1 MHLSHVCLA
10 SFLCSASS
18 FTPNASIGSAVKFT
32 SPSIRTNTGL
42 RMSDDVDIL
51 WGGSPEGMPEKPPKA
66 APQDEDNPM
75 GGQMF
80 RKMMER
86 AKQAGGQPPQ
96 SRYQGQQDQMMGQ
109 QQSPQL
115 GQQIQPMQ
123 QTQQPMQMQQP
134 PQYGAVPPPP
144 QQQPMQMQQPMQQPQ
159 SQPGMDPYAIYQ
171 SQLQAWQQ
179 QMAAFAQFSA
189 ANPQAAAQMTMP
201 PPPQPP
207 MQQNFG
213 GVPSQQQQPPQPQ
226 QQYQPP
232 AAPAQSENQDPKSLN
247 PYDYLP
253 KGDGRNSQA
262 YEVNNAADVYFAQ
275 LKRDSTIRT
284 EARKAGDMETANSV
298 FKDEGVK
305 ALSGLLSDELLA
317 ARRARLQE
325 SGGEFETSRDE
336 MILPQ
341 HFVGSEDVDKA
352 YTGSSYKE
360 KLLNAKKKGGE
371 GASAAAATAAT
382 TTTSFAPEVQ
392 QFDLASTAPNLATEQ
407 QQPEPQ
413 ESQQAA
419 NFALPVKDETDIE
432 EISAPSMEDS
442 HETRQAIRTLMGLLL
457 KHRGG
462 PGFGHGRLVG
472 DEAQKLEAA
481 VPGILSLLNNEA
493 GIVGTGTTASS
504 APPVEREQMSPL
516 AGSVACIEAAVT
528 MYKNTDAVG
537 QSELIMPLRDALL
550 SAVNTINKVVAE
562 EDLTAQSSSSASS
575 PPPSAVAPEPVY
587 ATTMD
592 FPETYQVARPEEE
605 DLQEIAEVIANSS
618 TSSGAAVLS
627 ENTARLQK
635 TLDSLK
641 ALTGNKKLGLRD
653 VSKEEIASARD
664 AINDM
669 RSVLM
674 DELEA
679 NVPTTA

>member
-1 MHLSHVCLA
+1 
-10 SFLCSASS
+10 
-18 FTPNASIGSAVKFT
+18 
-32 SPSIRTNTGL
+32 
-42 RMSDDVDIL
+42 MSGDVDIL
-51 WGGSPEGMPEKPPKA
+51 WGGSPDGMPDKPPKA
-66 APQDEDNPM
+66 PPQDEDNPM

-80 RKMMER
+80 RKLMER
-86 AKQAGGQPPQ
+86 AEQAKQADGQP
-96 SRYQGQQDQMMGQ
+96 SRSQYQGEQDQMMGQ
-109 QQSPQL
+109 GQQSPQL

-123 QTQQPMQMQQP
+123 QTQQPIQMQQP

-159 SQPGMDPYAIYQ
+159 SQPGMDPYATYQ

-213 GVPSQQQQPPQPQ
+213 GVPPPQQQPPQPQ

-232 AAPAQSENQDPKSLN
+232 VAPAQSENQDPKSLN

-253 KGDGRNSQA
+253 KGDGRNRQA

-284 EARKAGDMETANSV
+284 NARKAGDLDTANSV
-298 FKDEGVK
+298 FKDHGVK
-305 ALSGLLSDELLA
+305 ALTGLISDELLA
-317 ARRARLQE
+317 ARRERLQE

-360 KLLNAKKKGGE
+360 KLLNAKKKKGGE
-371 GASAAAATAAT
+371 GAATAAATAK
-382 TTTSFAPEVQ
+382 TSYAPEVQ

-407 QQPEPQ
+407 QQPEPQESQ

-442 HETRQAIRTLMGLLL
+442 DETRQAIRTLMGLLL

-481 VPGILSLLNNEA
+481 VPGILSLLKNEA
-493 GIVGTGTTASS
+493 GIVGTGTAAPP

-516 AGSVACIEAAVT
+516 TGSVACIDAAIT
-528 MYKNTDAVG
+528 MYKNSDAAG
-537 QSELIMPLRDALL
+537 QSELIVPLRDALL

-562 EDLTAQSSSSASS
+562 EDLNAQSSSSASS
-575 PPPSAVAPEPVY
+575 PPPSPDAPEPVY

-653 VSKEEIASARD
+653 ISKEEIASARD

-669 RSVLM
+669 RSVFM

-679 NVPTTA
+679 NVPATAQ